1 MGTRRYLYF
10 SISSLTSYSPYSD
23 WIFVLPQTCML
34 ICPNALGLCSVS
46 EATRSKGMGVGIA
59 APGVAERDEL
69 LEKWRTLRERPPPN
83 HISRTLL
90 IQILAFEMQ
99 AELVWRI

>member
-1 MGTRRYLYF
+1 
-10 SISSLTSYSPYSD
+10 
-23 WIFVLPQTCML
+23 
-34 ICPNALGLCSVS
+34 
-46 EATRSKGMGVGIA
+46 MGVGIA

-69 LEKWRTLRERPPPN
+69 LEKWRTLRGWPPPN